1 MALQVCLLLEL
12 LLCAAVLTCTSAL
25 LALPRP
31 YGSSRSLSH
40 TLTEGA
46 PPRSNTPV
54 LRRVRRGWVW
64 NQFFVLEEYTAT
76 EPVYVGKL
84 YSDQDKGDGTVRY
97 ILTGEGAGTTFL
109 IDEHTGDVRVTS
121 RLDRERRAEYTL
133 EAQAVDRVSGLP
145 VEPASEFIIKV
156 QDIND
161 NEPRFP
167 GTPFNATV
175 TEMAEVGTPVLQVTA
190 IDDDDP
196 AYGNS
201 AKLVYSILQGQPYF
215 TIEPKT
221 GLIRTALPGMD
232 RETKETYLVV
242 VEAKDMAGQRG
253 GLTGTATVIISL
265 SDIND
270 NPPRFPQSTYQ
281 LSVSENAHPGS
292 EVGRLRAD
300 DADLEGNAKVI
311 YSTIGGDGQ
320 STFEVITDTV
330 TQEGIVKLRQVVDY
344 ERRQGY
350 TLKVEAV
357 NPTPSSRHTWP
368 PGASRDVA
376 TVHVTVLDVDEPP
389 VFSSEHR
396 IFRVQEDQAVGSALG
411 SVTARDPDAENSRV
425 RYSIDQNTDL
435 ERMFDIGEHSGVLT
449 LARALDHEQNVWH
462 NISILG
468 TQTNNEAMVGW
479 TPVAIQVI
487 DVNDNPPVLRPPLS
501 MVVCENI
508 RPGQVVQTIAA
519 EDRDESSNPSEFRFF
534 MGPDAKVRGNFTLR
548 DNMNGTASLLARHG
562 PYSRSGQPQFLLPV
576 LVSDGGNRPLTS
588 SATLTVQ
595 VCGCG
600 NDGSVRRCGLEP
612 AALAGVGT
620 EALIALLACILILL
634 GKCTNTTHNC
644 ALQHNSLYCTM
655 LLNSSTT
662 LHHAIL
668 LCIPLLHCTRQHHN
682 LLQCTILGRRVT
694 LPKKTWVSKSQKG
707 NYFPFL
713 PFFFNLSRPPH
724 CVCSTYMIP
733 HDASFEVMIYDDATR
748 KAFLRSKKCVNRSQ
762 DINDQWYG
770 ENFRSHRC
778 KRFHSDSWT
787 LLFLPTLCH
796 LHLLCNSRI
805 TYTCI

>member
-634 GKCTNTTHNC
+634 VLVVLFVSLRRRKKEPLSAADDEEIRENIIAYDDEGGGEEDTEAFDIA
-644 ALQHNSLYCTM
+644 ALR
-655 LLNSSTT
+655 T
-662 LHHAIL
+662 LQT
-668 LCIPLLHCTRQHHN
+668 P
-682 LLQCTILGRRVT
+682 
-694 LPKKTWVSKSQKG
+694 
-707 NYFPFL
+707 
-713 PFFFNLSRPPH
+713 SRPNSVRRHDMRPELASAMPGTSLCSGRECPATVDIAGFIAGRVRQADDDP
-724 CVCSTYMIP
+724 CVPPFDSVQVYAYEGCGSLAGSLSSIE
-733 HDASFEVMIYDDATR
+733 SF
-748 KAFLRSKKCVNRSQ
+748 
-762 DINDQWYG
+762 G
-770 ENFRSHRC
+770 G
-778 KRFHSDSWT
+778 SDSDQGYDYLTEWGPRFQR
-787 LLFLPTLCH
+787 LADLFG
-796 LHLLCNSRI
+796 SAEQG
-805 TYTCI
+805 